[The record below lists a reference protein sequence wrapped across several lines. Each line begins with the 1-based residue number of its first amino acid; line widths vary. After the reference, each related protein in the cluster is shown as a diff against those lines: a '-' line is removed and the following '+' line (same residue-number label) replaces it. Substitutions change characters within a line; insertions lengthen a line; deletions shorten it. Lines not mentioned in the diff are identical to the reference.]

1 MCKSEE
7 NIEKV
12 DLKNDKFEDIT
23 ISINEKKKENIRFDT
38 NRWRVALGDKFDSRR
53 EEEENEENEEDEEDE
68 YENEDQGEINKLNDD
83 IKNKEAKINDLRE
96 KIRDIKDKID
106 IMQKILNIDVSEQDY
121 LKELSQKAKA
131 N

>member
-1 MCKSEE
+1 M
-7 NIEKV
+7 
-12 DLKNDKFEDIT
+12 
-23 ISINEKKKENIRFDT
+23 KKKKRMNMKMKIKEN
-38 NRWRVALGDKFDSRR
+38 
-53 EEEENEENEEDEEDE
+53 
-68 YENEDQGEINKLNDD
+68 

-121 LKELSQKAKA
+121 LKDLSQKAKA